1 MFEGLSLKQ
10 IKQLFLKGE
19 SPTLTGFIKPLRLY
33 ELHTIF
39 FEGPQSSVKTLS

>member
-10 IKQLFLKGE
+10 IKQLFLEGE

-33 ELHTIF
+33 ELHAIF
-39 FEGPQSSVKTLS
+39 FEGPQRSVKTKL